1 MVPPNPLPPLDQKF
15 FVDLYSNLCPLQMSV
30 LEMVG
35 IDRAYVETRLQQGR
49 MDNPRDENH
58 ARQRLLCVRFINAL
72 ILLDLVEEVK
82 VDHICKKYSITG
94 QYLKKLQEESVRLG
108 FTVSSVCMYMRW
120 QDLGDLVNRAAE
132 RLMVGGR
139 EDILPLTCVG
149 DCIDVTR
156 ARALLDAGMKSP
168 KDIVGFGVKRVQKA
182 IRRLFF
188 KFN

>member
-1 MVPPNPLPPLDQKF
+1 M
-15 FVDLYSNLCPLQMSV
+15 
-30 LEMVG
+30 
-35 IDRAYVETRLQQGR
+35 
-49 MDNPRDENH
+49 
-58 ARQRLLCVRFINAL
+58 
-72 ILLDLVEEVK
+72 EEVK

-182 IRRLFF
+182 IKRLNTVKNSAYTANQIYRRRSESGKRRGRAENARVNGRGRAVLPGRGE
-188 KFN
+188 